1 MGSEEYPQTVALRDE
16 TEVTILP
23 LQPCDLEELQAFYLA
38 LPEEERMVFRFDIN
52 SPEWGAH
59 HRRYL
64 ESGEVISLIA
74 RRGDDL
80 VAEATLTRSLRGW
93 SRHVGEIRIACHE
106 SVRRQGLGTTLAGD
120 LVKIATELGIEKIVA
135 HVVETQVGA
144 RRTFEKLGFR
154 KDAVL
159 TKHVMDLHG
168 AKRDLIILA
177 NDVTF
182 IWAAMESLKQD

>member
-1 MGSEEYPQTVALRDE
+1 MGTEDFPQTVALRDGA
-16 TEVTILP
+16 EVTVLP
-23 LQPCDLEELQAFYLA
+23 LQPCDLDELQAFYRA
-38 LPEEERMVFRFDIN
+38 LPEDERMVFRFDIN
-52 SPEWGAH
+52 SPEWGVH
-59 HRRYL
+59 YRRLL

-106 SVRRQGLGTTLAGD
+106 SIRRLGLGTRLAGD
-120 LVKIATELGIEKIVA
+120 LVKIATDLGLEKIVA

-144 RRTFEKLGFR
+144 RRSFEKLGFR

-159 TKHVMDLHG
+159 TKHVMDLNG

-182 IWAAMESLKQD
+182 IWAAMENLKQD

>member
-1 MGSEEYPQTVALRDE
+1 
-16 TEVTILP
+16 
-23 LQPCDLEELQAFYLA
+23 
-38 LPEEERMVFRFDIN
+38 MVFRFDIN